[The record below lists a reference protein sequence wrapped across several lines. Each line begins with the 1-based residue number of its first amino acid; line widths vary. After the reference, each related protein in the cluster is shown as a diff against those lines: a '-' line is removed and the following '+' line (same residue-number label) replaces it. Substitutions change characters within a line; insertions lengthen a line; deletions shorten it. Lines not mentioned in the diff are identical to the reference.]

1 MRKVIRTSRDV
12 PPMGCGGCGVRN
24 PPRSENFQFFPA
36 KIVYFIEKKDC
47 KMGKKGLARPS
58 LLKNYI

>member
-1 MRKVIRTSRDV
+1 VRTR
-12 PPMGCGGCGVRN
+12 PG
-24 PPRSENFQFFPA
+24 SENFRFFPA
-36 KIVYFIEKKDC
+36 KIVYFIEKKDR